1 MTSIKSYNKNMKNH
15 KQSHTKK
22 FIIIGLVAVVVVSG
36 GILTYANRQKVRDFL
51 SSEQSTATDQN
62 TAALEERGINDVDYG
77 PSAPTDNEQINEQ
90 KKNADTPPP
99 PTVSNGVV
107 ATITNTR
114 VVNNLAQVSVLV
126 EGATTGTCKLSLK
139 GSAGQNVTKN
149 TSVVLR
155 GGLYTCED
163 FNIPVTELSSGTW
176 NATIVIDV
184 NGTSSAEATGTL
196 QIGT

>member
-1 MTSIKSYNKNMKNH
+1 MKNH

-22 FIIIGLVAVVVVSG
+22 FIIIGLVAVVAVSG
-36 GILTYANRQKVRDFL
+36 GILTYVNRQKVRDFL

-99 PTVSNGVV
+99 PTVPNGVV

-126 EGATTGTCKLSLK
+126 EGTTTGTCKLSLK

-149 TSVVLR
+149 TSVVLK

-163 FNIPVTELSSGTW
+163 FNIPVAELSSGTW
-176 NATIVIDV
+176 NATIIIDV